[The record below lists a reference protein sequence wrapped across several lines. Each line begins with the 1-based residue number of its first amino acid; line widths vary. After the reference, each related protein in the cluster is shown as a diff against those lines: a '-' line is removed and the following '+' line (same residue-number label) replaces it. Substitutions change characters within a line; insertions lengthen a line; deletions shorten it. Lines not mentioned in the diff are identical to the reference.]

1 MTSTGYTVMGW
12 QVDPTTGNIK
22 KDTVSDSCH
31 ADIHLT
37 SAPEATTQ
45 ANVSGII
52 DKNDKDVLSDN
63 GLVKTPTF
71 LIISVIPIQRVLQ

>member
-22 KDTVSDSCH
+22 KDTVSALRVMQKSN
-31 ADIHLT
+31 LT

-52 DKNDKDVLSDN
+52 DKMIRMYCQTTDLS
-63 GLVKTPTF
+63 KH
-71 LIISVIPIQRVLQ
+71 